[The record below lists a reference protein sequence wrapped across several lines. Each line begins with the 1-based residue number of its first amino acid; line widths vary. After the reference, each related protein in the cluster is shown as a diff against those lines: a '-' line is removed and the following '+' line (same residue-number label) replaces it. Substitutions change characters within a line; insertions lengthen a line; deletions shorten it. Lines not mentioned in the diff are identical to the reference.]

1 MNKNIRWLQYS
12 IGLILLIISL
22 ISFFNYK
29 VDSSGIFGHSN
40 YLSKAAKALTS
51 GKMVAGLQNIDDR
64 LFQEL
69 IIRNLRVRNDVI
81 AIGSSTTMHLR
92 KGVVSKDRINFFNH
106 SVNGASLE
114 DYIAIVGAY
123 EVMHDYLPSTVIL
136 GVDPWVFN
144 KNNGQGRWTG
154 LKQYH
159 DYELDKIYGEGLN
172 SRSNSNVTINAIKW
186 KQLINFDYTVS
197 NIKFIIRALLKNESN
212 NPPLPLK
219 EIENTKIV
227 ETLIKSDLEKLSDRE
242 LILKAIGSGNYNKI
256 EFGGPQ
262 ALDPNVPSYEK
273 ELANR
278 EELIDILVELS
289 NCKPFSKCDLEK
301 LDDRELILKAIG
313 SGNADKI
320 EFGGPQALDPNV
332 PSYEKKLANREEL
345 IEALEGLS
353 EALLE
358 PKQEKFLT
366 NNSKFYVVDTI
377 DIDDFIRVDDGSIY
391 YPYEKRYINNDQV
404 KQDAIAF
411 AKATKPYSL
420 GKFDSL
426 NNIELFEDFVSYLKL
441 NKVDVILFLPPYN
454 PIAYDLLIENNKY
467 KHILIAEKYLIDF
480 AKLNDVDVKGS
491 YNPHKYNLTNEDFFD
506 GVHGRDQVL
515 KEIFQPVL

>member
-212 NPPLPLK
+212 NLPLPLK
-219 EIENTKIV
+219 KIENTEII
-227 ETLIKSDLEKLSDRE
+227 ETLIKSDLEKLSD
-242 LILKAIGSGNYNKI
+242 S
-256 EFGGPQ
+256 
-262 ALDPNVPSYEK
+262 
-273 ELANR
+273 
-278 EELIDILVELS
+278 
-289 NCKPFSKCDLEK
+289 
-301 LDDRELILKAIG
+301 ELILKAIG

-320 EFGGPQALDPNV
+320 EFGGPQALDLNV
-332 PSYEKKLANREEL
+332 PSYEKELANREEL

-358 PKQEKFLT
+358 PKQEKILT

-404 KQDAIAF
+404 KQHAIAF